1 MTDLQVSNGSLKE
14 LEIGYKTDQNVNYQ
28 DSIEERVRK
37 R

>member
-1 MTDLQVSNGSLKE
+1 MTDLKVSNVSLNE